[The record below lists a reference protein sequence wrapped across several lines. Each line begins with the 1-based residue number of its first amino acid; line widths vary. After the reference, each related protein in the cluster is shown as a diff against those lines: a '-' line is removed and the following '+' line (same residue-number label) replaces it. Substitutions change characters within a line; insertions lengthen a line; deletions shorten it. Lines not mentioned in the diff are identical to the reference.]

1 MKIKVYNDNGIT
13 KIAKID
19 ASGREVSMFSSLQPG
34 QYVEISIDSNITI
47 QTTYNQVNPENET
60 KG

>member
-1 MKIKVYNDNGIT
+1 MKIKVYNDNGIA
-13 KIAKID
+13 KITKID

-34 QYVEISIDSNITI
+34 QYVEIDITPNIAI
-47 QTTYNQVNPENET
+47 QTTYNQIDVEDKT